1 MDPAAVEGVAARL
14 AAQAAL
20 VSGVVSVIDGA
31 VAALGQ
37 VWHGDDVAMFAGAW
51 HSAHRPNAQAV
62 ATELTGWANQ
72 LKGQVSEQEA
82 ASGGSSA
89 GGVAG
94 LLQGVAAGAGLS
106 ALAAVGLSGM
116 RFVDGI
122 MGNDEVRWLTG
133 AEGVVEGFERASL
146 WDAVGKDMSKDA
158 FEDFADG
165 KLIPSDTLKMAGRAL
180 GFVGVGVG
188 AFDTYEDIKDG
199 HGGRAVFDGAAT
211 GLGVAALVTPPPIDI
226 VCGGA
231 SAMIG
236 IGELAYDHRQDIENG
251 IGALDRGARDMASSA
266 AGKVSSVWHHLI

>member
-1 MDPAAVEGVAARL
+1 MDPAAVEDVAARL
-14 AAQAAL
+14 AAQAEL

-37 VWHGDDVAMFAGAW
+37 VWHGDDVAMFANVW

-62 ATELTGWANQ
+62 ASELAGWASQ
-72 LKGQVSEQEA
+72 LKGQVSAQEA

-94 LLQGVAAGAGLS
+94 LVHGVAEGAGLS
-106 ALAAVGLSGM
+106 ALAAVGLSGV

-133 AEGVVEGFERASL
+133 AEGVVESFERASL
-146 WDAVGKDMSKDA
+146 WDAVGRDMSKDA
-158 FEDFADG
+158 FEAFADG
-165 KLIPSDTLKMAGRAL
+165 KLIPSDTLKMAGKTL

-188 AFDTYEDIKDG
+188 AFDTFEDFKDG
-199 HGGRAVFDGAAT
+199 HAWRGVFDGAAT
-211 GLGVAALVTPPPIDI
+211 GLGVAALVTPPPVDI

-231 SAMIG
+231 SAVIG
-236 IGELAYDHRQDIENG
+236 IGELAYDHRQDIEKVT
-251 IGALDRGARDMASSA
+251 GALDDGARDLASSA
-266 AGKVSSVWHHLI
+266 AGEVSSVWHHLI